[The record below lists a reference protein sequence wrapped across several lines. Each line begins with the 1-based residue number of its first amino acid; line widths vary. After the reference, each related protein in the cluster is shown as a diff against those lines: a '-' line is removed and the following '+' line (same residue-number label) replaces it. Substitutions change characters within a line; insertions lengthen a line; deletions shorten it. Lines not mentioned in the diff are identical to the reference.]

1 MAEQQKITIDNQEY
15 VLDDLSDNAKAQL
28 ANLRVVDAEISR
40 LQQQMA
46 IAQTA
51 RNSYASVLRSELD
64 Q

>member
-15 VLDDLSDNAKAQL
+15 ALDDLSDNAKAQL
-28 ANLRVVDAEISR
+28 ANLRVVDTEISR
-40 LQQQMA
+40 LQQQLA

-51 RNSYASVLRSELD
+51 RNSYASVLRDELG